1 MINLATVLPLIFVL
15 AAQLGS
21 NEASAGSAKNDFSDT
36 GDILARSAAVE
47 DIEYQMMVQRA
58 AQTAIWAMPA
68 AGMVDF
74 IKGTQRDLGRD
85 INDIVYLERPFDS
98 NHGFLW
104 PMM

>member
-1 MINLATVLPLIFVL
+1 
-15 AAQLGS
+15 
-21 NEASAGSAKNDFSDT
+21 
-36 GDILARSAAVE
+36 
-47 DIEYQMMVQRA
+47 
-58 AQTAIWAMPA
+58 MPA

-74 IKGTQRDLGRD
+74 IKGTQRDLGGD